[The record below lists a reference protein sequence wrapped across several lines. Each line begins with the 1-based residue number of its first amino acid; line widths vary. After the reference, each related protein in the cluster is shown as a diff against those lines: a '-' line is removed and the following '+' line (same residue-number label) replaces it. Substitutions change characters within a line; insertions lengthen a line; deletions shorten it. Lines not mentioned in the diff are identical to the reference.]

1 MLKLSKNIKMVIS
14 DFDGVFT
21 DGSVYFDEKLNQQKR
36 MNFSDIM
43 GVSILIKKGIKFAI
57 VSGENTNILNY
68 FKEKFGIEDIYGL
81 IRKKGEIVEE
91 ILKKYNLKKD
101 EVLYIGDD
109 INDIPAFELVQYR
122 VAPNNA
128 NPLIKMM
135 DNMQVT
141 DSKGGEGAF
150 REMVDSLVNQ

>member
-1 MLKLSKNIKMVIS
+1 MVIS

-122 VAPNNA
+122 VAPINA

-135 DNMQVT
+135 DNMQIT

>member
-135 DNMQVT
+135 DNMQIT
-141 DSKGGEGAF
+141 DAKGGEGAF

>member
-1 MLKLSKNIKMVIS
+1 MLELSKNIKMVIS

-135 DNMQVT
+135 DNMQIT

>member
-21 DGSVYFDEKLNQQKR
+21 DGSVYFDEKLNQQKK

-135 DNMQVT
+135 DNMQIT

>member
-81 IRKKGEIVEE
+81 IRKKGEIVEG

-135 DNMQVT
+135 DNMQIT

>member
-91 ILKKYNLKKD
+91 ILKKYNLKKN

-135 DNMQVT
+135 DNMQIT

>member
-81 IRKKGEIVEE
+81 IRKKGEIVEK

-135 DNMQVT
+135 DNMQIT

>member
-1 MLKLSKNIKMVIS
+1 MVIS

-81 IRKKGEIVEE
+81 IRKKGEIVEG

-135 DNMQVT
+135 DNMQIT

>member
-135 DNMQVT
+135 DNMQIT